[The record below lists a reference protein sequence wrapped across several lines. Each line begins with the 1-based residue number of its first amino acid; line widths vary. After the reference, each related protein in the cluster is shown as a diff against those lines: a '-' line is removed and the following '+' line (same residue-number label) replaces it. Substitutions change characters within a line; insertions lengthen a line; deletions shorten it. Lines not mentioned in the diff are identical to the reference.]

1 MPEMTP
7 CRRRPMFA
15 LLAKQKTE
23 PAPEPVFLRPEPER
37 KVGHCPKCDK
47 YIGRGLHFHVK
58 HCNGN

>member
-1 MPEMTP
+1 
-7 CRRRPMFA
+7 MFA

-23 PAPEPVFLRPEPER
+23 PAPEPVFLRPEAKKTKP
-37 KVGHCPKCDK
+37 GHCPKCDK